1 GRVGVAAWTAEP
13 AEAEVAVSD
22 EGAHPQLAGER
33 ERVTV
38 VAVGVSGGV
47 TLSCDVTEDP
57 ESPGFIWTLT
67 ALAGEGQGSPGER
80 QSIVEAAGEKVC
92 LAQIRQGEWA
102 ARRVADGLIGA
113 QGVVY
118 QRDTF
123 GNLPRQ
129 RVRIAQECREVH
141 LIVVKVPLA
150 RQRQSTLEQDSG
162 GAELSPGH
170 LKVGENPVGPRQ
182 AVRMIE

>member
-1 GRVGVAAWTAEP
+1 GLVGVADSTAEP
-13 AEAEVAVSD
+13 AEAEVAVSE
-22 EGAHPQLAGER
+22 EGAQPQLGGER

-92 LAQIRQGEWA
+92 LAQICQEEWPE
-102 ARRVADGLIGA
+102 RRVADGLHGT
-113 QGVVY
+113 QGVVH

-123 GNLPRQ
+123 G
-129 RVRIAQECREVH
+129 
-141 LIVVKVPLA
+141 
-150 RQRQSTLEQDSG
+150 
-162 GAELSPGH
+162 
-170 LKVGENPVGPRQ
+170 
-182 AVRMIE
+182 

>member
-1 GRVGVAAWTAEP
+1 MRPRFTCTSRRLRHRPLRLLQPQAHLHLAVHRGRGREVVAGLVGVADSTAEP

-92 LAQIRQGEWA
+92 LAQIRQGEWPE
-102 ARRVADGLIGA
+102 RRVADGLIGA
-113 QGVVY
+113 
-118 QRDTF
+118 
-123 GNLPRQ
+123 
-129 RVRIAQECREVH
+129 
-141 LIVVKVPLA
+141 
-150 RQRQSTLEQDSG
+150 
-162 GAELSPGH
+162 
-170 LKVGENPVGPRQ
+170 
-182 AVRMIE
+182 